1 MEENVQQNQSK
12 REEMIEIYTKREDLI
27 KSKFS
32 EISKAPESIQQ
43 EYYALNT
50 LVDSLKTSGR
60 EIWGKTVSSDG
71 CEIDKFVA
79 EKYEEALKKY
89 TTLNKENEQYITAE
103 EEENYEKAQE
113 EQSKI
118 NGKIETCIRR
128 QAVIKSKFPEIS
140 EAPASI
146 QQEYYALN
154 SLVDSLKTSRREI
167 RGKTTSS
174 DGYQIDGFVAEKYE
188 NALEKVNAVS
198 EENRQYISIE
208 DEENF
213 QYPEIDFNA
222 LTREARLMQTKEQYN
237 ELYRRITELTLEPL
251 PEATKARLSNI
262 QKQMNEML
270 YKGLIKEQKKVQK
283 TEMIQPVTVTQSK
296 FAQIYQKAKGRIREA
311 FSKIKTM
318 IKDKTKDSEM
328 DKDEEQK

>member
-27 KSKFS
+27 KSKFP
-32 EISKAPESIQQ
+32 EISKAPVSIQQ

-50 LVDSLKTSGR
+50 LVDSL
-60 EIWGKTVSSDG
+60 
-71 CEIDKFVA
+71 
-79 EKYEEALKKY
+79 
-89 TTLNKENEQYITAE
+89 Q
-103 EEENYEKAQE
+103 
-113 EQSKI
+113 
-118 NGKIETCIRR
+118 
-128 QAVIKSKFPEIS
+128 
-140 EAPASI
+140 
-146 QQEYYALN
+146 
-154 SLVDSLKTSRREI
+154 TSRREI
-167 RGKTTSS
+167 WGKTTSS

-188 NALEKVNAVS
+188 NALEKVNAVR

-222 LTREARLMQTKEQYN
+222 LTREARLLQTKEQYN

-270 YKGLIKEQKKVQK
+270 YKGLIKDQKKVQK
-283 TEMIQPVTVTQSK
+283 PEMIQPVTVTQSK

-318 IKDKTKDSEM
+318 IKDKTKDNEI